1 MSDIFTLVSC
11 REELD
16 SLIEEQTGTV
26 CNKHTKSQNDSRR
39 TSITAVENE
48 SFNIQDFSD
57 WLRICYMNSVQLID
71 KTIRSELLTDR
82 SILNHLVISSLYTIR
97 YLLNDSYMGL
107 DEYVYFSSILTDHQ
121 SFCNKDIL
129 TKYTRL
135 EKSTAAKNEPVATLS
150 NMYTVKR
157 GKHDQDALIEIEDLP
172 FNNDYTQ
179 RISRRAKK
187 YLNSYYNHLFDID
200 IIDKGKKTIAVSY
213 KIRLFMPTN
222 ALLLIEDNKELI
234 TKLKEHKEKQS
245 DSSKRTQDVELSNRY
260 TKEYSPRFSKKL
272 PTGIAIPKG
281 QKAVLQYQATGISH
295 VVNLDYTI
303 TENTDEYDEF
313 VKRIYFE
320 DQVLEF
326 FKDICNNLRNIEDC
340 YCFMVEKATEY
351 HYYDDTV
358 NRILFLYK
366 LNRAIPLDFLSI
378 IFTPSYYSNF
388 DEDIILRINAI
399 GDTDWK
405 WSIYNGYGND
415 PLLLTN
421 ESIEDVFRHIEKHF
435 LAQLTSKYSLEELDR
450 YLSAYLVEHRT
461 TNEKSPA
468 EEIDSHFLSYY
479 FSIVNNIHTCVDPIN
494 NDNAK
499 NSKKKENANYKTG
512 LPLLF
517 EQFVSEFRY
526 ESSNNIFNRFQL
538 LLTTAKIINRLF
550 DLK

>member
-1 MSDIFTLVSC
+1 M
-11 REELD
+11 
-16 SLIEEQTGTV
+16 
-26 CNKHTKSQNDSRR
+26 
-39 TSITAVENE
+39 A
-48 SFNIQDFSD
+48 
-57 WLRICYMNSVQLID
+57 
-71 KTIRSELLTDR
+71 
-82 SILNHLVISSLYTIR
+82 
-97 YLLNDSYMGL
+97 
-107 DEYVYFSSILTDHQ
+107 
-121 SFCNKDIL
+121 
-129 TKYTRL
+129 
-135 EKSTAAKNEPVATLS
+135 
-150 NMYTVKR
+150 
-157 GKHDQDALIEIEDLP
+157 
-172 FNNDYTQ
+172 
-179 RISRRAKK
+179 
-187 YLNSYYNHLFDID
+187 
-200 IIDKGKKTIAVSY
+200 
-213 KIRLFMPTN
+213 
-222 ALLLIEDNKELI
+222 
-234 TKLKEHKEKQS
+234 
-245 DSSKRTQDVELSNRY
+245 
-260 TKEYSPRFSKKL
+260 
-272 PTGIAIPKG
+272 
-281 QKAVLQYQATGISH
+281 
-295 VVNLDYTI
+295 
-303 TENTDEYDEF
+303 
-313 VKRIYFE
+313 
-320 DQVLEF
+320 
-326 FKDICNNLRNIEDC
+326 
-340 YCFMVEKATEY
+340 EKATEY

-468 EEIDSHFLSYY
+468 EEIESHFLSYY

-499 NSKKKENANYKTG
+499 NSKKKENDNHKTG

-526 ESSNNIFNRFQL
+526 ESSNNILNRFQL